1 MKKLIVFHCTVVSCD
16 SKCCAALF
24 GIREWYNKLF
34 KIGVG
39 LILTANEHFVDKKNE
54 MNKDNKQ
61 NIVVKS

>member
-1 MKKLIVFHCTVVSCD
+1 MKKLIVFHCTGVPSD
-16 SKCCAALF
+16 SKCYAALF
-24 GIREWYNKLF
+24 GSRKWYNKLF